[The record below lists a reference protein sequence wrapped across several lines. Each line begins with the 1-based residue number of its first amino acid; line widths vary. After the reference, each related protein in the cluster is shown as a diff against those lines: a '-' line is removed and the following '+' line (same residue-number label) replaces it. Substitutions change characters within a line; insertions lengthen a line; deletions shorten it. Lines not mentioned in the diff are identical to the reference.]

1 MENKKRDGLIVGNAY
16 AKPDGKITVRLNN
29 KSLKELVTLLSK
41 HGETKL
47 KGLTGDEAAR
57 ADSIW
62 LNLFP
67 SKDKTFKASHVV
79 IVYE

>member
-1 MENKKRDGLIVGNAY
+1 MERKEGLIVGNAY
-16 AKPDGKITVRLNN
+16 EKQGGKITIRLNN
-29 KSLKELVTLLSK
+29 KGLKEFVALLSK

-47 KGLTGDEAAR
+47 KGLSGDEAAK
-57 ADSIW
+57 AESIW

-67 SKDKTFKASHVV
+67 SKDKSFKSSHVV